1 MESFRLRGRGVLF
14 FLVALA
20 ICFIYLE
27 SEANV
32 LTPPHSHLQSLT
44 VVHPQENTAKLHY
57 AQAERRF
64 RIAVFTFNI
73 LNLGAAGYDATI
85 SNLFM
90 TLLDQHQ
97 MLEVMSRKELEDSLR
112 RAGIQQS
119 EDVSVVQTVGIRLGL
134 DGIIFGNVK
143 KVESAIEFEVK
154 FVEVARGDTLLQ
166 RKEKLFGFVALR
178 QKVEEITGEI
188 VQIAR
193 QYQPSPY
200 MVQKEE
206 ASPYPAQPE
215 GLQARGGSQKVVL
228 TWQPNKESNLRGY
241 KVFRGTTPMGPFCK
255 VASVTKNTF
264 TDTDLENNRTYY
276 YKVQT
281 FNEEGKESPASTVI
295 AAETAP
301 SPFSPIILDA
311 TPLIAGVRIRWT
323 TNPQK
328 GDEGTEVKGFKI
340 YRATEP
346 EDEYLW
352 VASVALEGEKESQLR
367 LKRFEYEDSGLA
379 DGTKYYYRLTAFN
392 SKGIESDFSST
403 LEGSTVSRPAGLQAV
418 GDMIREVHLQWHPT
432 SFSEVKGYRLYR
444 NNSPEGTFERIGEVQ
459 SSRKDSYVDEQNLG
473 DATTYYYRMTVYDD
487 EGRET
492 GLSEIASTTTR
503 GKPPTPEGLAADS
516 GLVKEVKLSWK
527 IRPEKE
533 VEGYYIFW
541 NNTESGEFKQIG
553 KVKGRE
559 KTTFLD
565 KGDRHRP
572 LEDNATYYY
581 MITSYNKVDV
591 NSDPCSIV
599 SAITKPRPTAPTGLS
614 AQGGL
619 PGKIT
624 LAWNPNPETDIKY
637 YHLHRKRGG
646 DKFKEVEKLPAGTT
660 THEDGKLDHGTN
672 YLYRLQVEDED
683 KLLSD
688 FSNTVEATTKPLP
701 KSPTGLEAKP
711 LANGFELKWKPNPEP
726 DIANYKIY
734 LRSFFMD
741 KEIGNTDKVE
751 FTTDTLK
758 PDDEYSIS
766 VTAID
771 KDGLESEKSE
781 PITVRTLGE

>member
-1 MESFRLRGRGVLF
+1 MESLRPRGKGVVF
-14 FLVALA
+14 FLATLA
-20 ICFIYLE
+20 ICFICSTAKAKIL
-27 SEANV
+27 
-32 LTPPHSHLQSLT
+32 PPTHSQLQSAT
-44 VVHPQENTAKLHY
+44 VVSPQEDMAKPHY
-57 AQAERRF
+57 AQTERRI
-64 RIAVFTFNI
+64 RVAVFTFNI

-97 MLEVMSRKELEDSLR
+97 VLELMSRKELEDSLR
-112 RAGIQQS
+112 RAGMQQS
-119 EDVSVVQTVGIRLGL
+119 EDVDVVQTVGTRLGL

-143 KVESAIEFEVK
+143 KVGSAIEFEVK
-154 FVEVARGDTLLQ
+154 FVEVSRGDTLLH
-166 RKEKLFGFVALR
+166 RKEQVFGFVALR

-188 VQIAR
+188 VQIAG
-193 QYQPSPY
+193 QYQPSPL

-206 ASPYPAQPE
+206 IAPYPTQPT

-241 KVFRGTTPMGPFCK
+241 KVFRGTTPMGPFSK
-255 VASVTKNTF
+255 VASVTKNTLS
-264 TDTDLENNRTYY
+264 DTDLENNRTYY
-276 YKVQT
+276 YKVQA
-281 FNEEGKESPASTVI
+281 FNQEGKESPASTVI

-311 TPLIAGVRIRWT
+311 TALIAGVRIRWT
-323 TNPQK
+323 TNPQQ
-328 GDEGTEVKGFKI
+328 GDEGTEVKGFKL

-346 EDEYLW
+346 QGEYVW
-352 VASVALEGEKESQLR
+352 VASVTPESEKVSEQR
-367 LKRFEYEDSGLA
+367 LKQFEYEDSGLA
-379 DGTKYYYRLTAFN
+379 DGEKYYYRLTAFN
-392 SKGIESDFSST
+392 NKGIESDFSST
-403 LEGSTVSRPAGLQAV
+403 LEGSTVGRPTGLQAV

-432 SFSEVKGYRLYR
+432 PSSEVKGYRLYR
-444 NNSPEGTFERIGEVQ
+444 NSSPDGTFERIGEVDG
-459 SSRKDSYVDEQNLG
+459 RNKDSYFDEQNLG
-473 DATTYYYRMTVYDD
+473 DAKTYYYRMTVYDA

-503 GKPPTPEGLAADS
+503 GKPPTPEGLAAQS

-527 IRPEKE
+527 MRPEEE

-553 KVKGRE
+553 KVRGRG
-559 KTTFLD
+559 KTTFVD

-572 LEDNATYYY
+572 LDDNATYYY

-591 NSDPCSIV
+591 NSDPCSIA
-599 SAITKPRPTAPTGLS
+599 SAITKPRPRAPTGFS

-619 PGKIT
+619 PGKVV
-624 LAWNPNPETDIKY
+624 LAWNPNPEADIKY
-637 YHLHRKRGG
+637 YHLYRKGSG
-646 DKFKEVEKLPAGTT
+646 DKFKEVEKLPPDTT
-660 THEDGKLDHGTN
+660 THEDVKLNHGTS
-672 YLYRLQVEDED
+672 YIYRLQVEDED

-688 FSNTVEATTKPLP
+688 LSNTVEATTKPLP
-701 KSPTGLEAKP
+701 KSPIGLEVKP

-726 DIANYKIY
+726 DIVNYKIY

-741 KEIGNTDKVE
+741 KEIGSTDKVE

-771 KDGLESEKSE
+771 KDGLESEKTE
-781 PITVRTLGE
+781 PIKVRTLGE